1 MAEQWRPVPGWPCE
15 ASDTGRVR
23 SVYRGLPYVLAR
35 GRDRKGYPQVSA
47 GGRTARVHKL
57 VALAWLPKPKRGKTQ
72 VRHLDGDKDNCAPW
86 NLKWGDQHDQEQD
99 KRHAGTRSRA
109 KRGTNGSERND
120 RVKRGSGRNGSEIR
134 GKERNRTG
142 ASGARVPQTSRTFQA

>member
-15 ASDTGRVR
+15 ASDTGQVR
-23 SVYRGLPYVLAR
+23 STFRGLPYVLR
-35 GRDRKGYPQVSA
+35 PSRDRKGYLQVSV

-57 VALAWLPKPKRGKTQ
+57 VALAWLPAPRRGKTQ

-86 NLKWGDQHDQEQD
+86 NLKWGDQADQEQD
-99 KRHAGTRSRA
+99 KRHAGTRA
-109 KRGTNGSERND
+109 KRGRNGSERND
-120 RVKRGSGRNGSEIR
+120 RVKRGSEWNGSEIR

-142 ASGARVPQTSRTFQA
+142 ASGARVPKTSRTFQA